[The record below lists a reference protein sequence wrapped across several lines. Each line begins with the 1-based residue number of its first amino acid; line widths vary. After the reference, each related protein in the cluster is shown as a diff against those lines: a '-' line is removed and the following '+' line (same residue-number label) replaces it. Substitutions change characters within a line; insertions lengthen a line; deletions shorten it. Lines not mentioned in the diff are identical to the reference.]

1 MSLSVKVGA
10 CSKFARR
17 TCERVEPELRGHF
30 VEQALE
36 GKADIDRAVTAE
48 GAAGRRVG
56 EHSFADVF
64 DVVQIVD
71 RVKHRAGIED
81 GHHPVAGMRAAA
93 LVAVAFDRGDAAVLA
108 HADLELDIG
117 LRPAAMGDEG
127 FLARRHQPHRSVALA
142 GQQRGDQLDSERFG
156 AAAETAADMRLDHA
170 DARHVHAEGLRQ
182 HQVHVV
188 GHLR

>member
-1 MSLSVKVGA
+1 MPRPLLPFRCNLALALLPVALLLYPVEAFRQAVAIHHHVVVGEG
-10 CSKFARR
+10 RR
-17 TCERVEPELRGHF
+17 LQQIRAPHLERIEPQLAGHLID
-30 VEQALE
+30 QALE
-36 GKADIDRAVTAE
+36 SEADIDRAVTAE

-81 GHHPVAGMRAAA
+81 GHHAVAGMRAAA

-142 GQQRGDQLDSERFG
+142 G
-156 AAAETAADMRLDHA
+156 
-170 DARHVHAEGLRQ
+170 
-182 HQVHVV
+182 
-188 GHLR
+188 